1 MARILVV
8 DDRPTNRQLLCALLR
23 YHKHELI
30 EAGNG
35 ALALESVRRDAPDLV
50 ITDIMMPV
58 MDGYEFTRQVR
69 ADPKIAATPI
79 IFYTATFRAP
89 EARTMAAICNVK
101 TVLPKPCDPQ
111 ALLYA
116 VNTELGIETLPP
128 QSNAAAPKQSELA
141 ELRRLDTKLAWY
153 ADELKTAKNT
163 FDGLLGQMSG
173 LMAER
178 DSLRELS
185 ERFSENIA
193 GLQRFSAR
201 LTALIELTLEVSPE
215 QGAGRV
221 VQMFFEGA
229 CRLMKG
235 KYAAIAF
242 LDEAGEVP
250 KHLLVKGIDPTIYA
264 TDRALHAGL
273 PGTLAV
279 RNGDGPST
287 VRRQN
292 VAPSDL
298 PPGHPPVADFLGAVV
313 ASRDWVYGW
322 MYFADRSDGQPFS
335 EEDEHIAG
343 ALASELAIFYEN
355 AVLYDLMQKHAAE
368 LQTEVVRRKK
378 AEEEASER
386 NRMLNQA
393 QKMEAVGQLT
403 GGIAHDFN
411 NLLTV
416 VKANAEDLV
425 DDLADNAVSRR
436 QASLILQ
443 AADRGA
449 DLVRQLLAFS
459 RKQTLK
465 AELVNLNDLTE
476 GFARLLQRTLPA
488 NIAIS
493 VVKRPDL
500 PLVNVDP
507 GNMENALLNLCINAR
522 DAMPDGGNL
531 VIKTDVVDV
540 LAESG
545 EGEQRFVAISVT
557 DNGTGMTPEVI
568 ERAFDPFFTT
578 KEVGKGTGL
587 GLSMV
592 YGFVQQSGGRAKIDS
607 ELGKGTTMTFFLPMA
622 IVEAQKKHTASAASA
637 HDHGEETVRPRRILL
652 VEDDQ
657 LVRESL
663 MGRLKR
669 MGHQIVPAAT
679 AFEALNIIQRG
690 EKFDLVF
697 TDIIM
702 PGALTGA
709 DLAREI
715 LKQWPSTRVLATSGY
730 TESTLLGKVQV
741 PEGVRLLT
749 KPYSSADLKEAITAA
764 LK

>member
-23 YHKHELI
+23 YHRHELI

-69 ADPKIAATPI
+69 ADPKIAAMPI

-116 VNTELGIETLPP
+116 VNTELGIETPAP
-128 QSNAAAPKQSELA
+128 QGNAMAPKQSEIA
-141 ELRRLDTKLAWY
+141 EFRRLDTKLAWY
-153 ADELKTAKNT
+153 ADELNTAKGA

-178 DSLRELS
+178 DSLRALS

-235 KYAAIAF
+235 KQCAIAF

-250 KHLLVKGIDPTIYA
+250 KHLFVKGIDPTIYA

-292 VAPSDL
+292 VAAADL
-298 PPGHPPVADFLGAVV
+298 PPGHPPVGDFLGAVI
-313 ASRDWVYGW
+313 ASRDWVCGW
-322 MYFADRSDGQPFS
+322 MYFANRTDGQLFS

-378 AEEEASER
+378 AEEESSER

-416 VKANAEDLV
+416 VKANAEDLI
-425 DDLADNAVSRR
+425 DDLKDNPGSRR
-436 QASLILQ
+436 QASLVLQ

-465 AELVNLNDLTE
+465 AEVVNLNMLVE

-493 VVKRPDL
+493 IAKHPNL
-500 PLVNVDP
+500 PLIHADP

-522 DAMPDGGNL
+522 DAMPDGGTL
-531 VIKTDVVDV
+531 LIKTDVAD
-540 LAESG
+540 LPAESG
-545 EGEQRFVAISVT
+545 DGEQRFVAISIA
-557 DNGTGMTPEVI
+557 DDGTGMTPEVI

-607 ELGKGTTMTFFLPMA
+607 ELGKGTTITFFLPLA
-622 IVEAQKKHTASAASA
+622 NTETQDKSAGLSASGQDQSA
-637 HDHGEETVRPRRILL
+637 EPMPSRRILL

-663 MGRLKR
+663 MSRLER
-669 MGHQIVPAAT
+669 MGHKIVPATT
-679 AFEALNIIQRG
+679 AFEALSIMQRG

-715 LKQWPSTRVLATSGY
+715 LKQWPGTRVLATSGY
-730 TESTLLGKVQV
+730 TENTLLGKVQV

-749 KPYSSADLKEAITAA
+749 KPYSSADLKEAIATA

>member
-23 YHKHELI
+23 YHGHELI

-35 ALALESVRRDAPDLV
+35 ALALESVRRDSPDLV

-69 ADPKIAATPI
+69 ADPKLAAMPI

-111 ALLYA
+111 ALLFA
-116 VNTELGIETLPP
+116 VNSELGIETPAP
-128 QSNAAAPKQSELA
+128 TSSAVTPKQSDLA

-153 ADELKTAKNT
+153 ADEMQTAKNT

-178 DSLRELS
+178 DSLRQLS
-185 ERFSENIA
+185 ERFTENIA

-229 CRLMKG
+229 CRLMKS
-235 KYAAIAF
+235 KCAAIAF
-242 LDEAGEVP
+242 MDEAGAVP
-250 KHLLVKGIDPTIYA
+250 KHLLVKGLDPTIYA
-264 TDRALHAGL
+264 TDAALHAGL

-287 VRRQN
+287 IRRQN
-292 VAPSDL
+292 IPAADL
-298 PPGHPPVADFLGAVV
+298 PPGHPRVGDFLGAVV

-322 MYFADRSDGQPFS
+322 MYFADRVDGRLFSD
-335 EEDEHIAG
+335 EDEHIAG

-378 AEEEASER
+378 AEEESSER

-416 VKANAEDLV
+416 VKANAEDLQ
-425 DDLADNAVSRR
+425 DDLKENAGLRR

-465 AELVNLNDLTE
+465 AEVVNLNDSIE

-493 VVKRPDL
+493 IEKYPSL
-500 PLVNVDP
+500 PLVNIDP
-507 GNMENALLNLCINAR
+507 GNMENALLNLSINAR
-522 DAMPDGGNL
+522 DAMPDGGTL
-531 VIKTDVVDV
+531 VIKTEVADLPAD
-540 LAESG
+540 SG
-545 EGEQRFVAISVT
+545 DGEQKFVVIGVIDS
-557 DNGTGMTPEVI
+557 GTGMTAEVI

-592 YGFVQQSGGRAKIDS
+592 YGFVQQSGGRAKIES
-607 ELGKGTTMTFFLPMA
+607 ELGKGTAIKFFLPA
-622 IVEAQKKHTASAASA
+622 IEKPAPQKTQVSAAASEA
-637 HDHGEETVRPRRILL
+637 AGESMRSRRILL

-663 MGRLKR
+663 MSRLER

-679 AFEALNIIQRG
+679 AFEALDIMQRG

-709 DLAREI
+709 DLAREV
-715 LKQWPSTRVLATSGY
+715 LKQWPGTRVLATSGY
-730 TESTLLGKVQV
+730 TENTLLGKVQV

-749 KPYSSADLKEAITAA
+749 KPYSSGDLKEAIAA
-764 LK
+764 VLS

>member
-23 YHKHELI
+23 YHGHELI

-35 ALALESVRRDAPDLV
+35 ALALDSLRRDAPDLV

-116 VNTELGIETLPP
+116 VNTALGVETFAPN
-128 QSNAAAPKQSELA
+128 QNASAPKQSDIA
-141 ELRRLDTKLAWY
+141 EFRRLDTKLAWY
-153 ADELKTAKNT
+153 ADELNTAKST

-178 DSLRELS
+178 DSLRALS

-235 KYAAIAF
+235 KNAAVAF

-250 KHLLVKGIDPTIYA
+250 KHLFVKGIDPTSYA

-273 PGTLAV
+273 LGTLAV

-292 VAPSDL
+292 VPASEF
-298 PPGHPPVADFLGAVV
+298 PPGHPPVHDFLGAVV

-322 MYFADRSDGQPFS
+322 MYFTDRTDGQPFS

-386 NRMLNQA
+386 NRMLNQS

-416 VKANAEDLV
+416 VKANAEDMI
-425 DDLADNAVSRR
+425 DDLKDNAASRR
-436 QASLILQ
+436 QANLILQ

-465 AELVNLNDLTE
+465 AEIVNLNLLTE

-493 VVKRPDL
+493 IVKQPNL
-500 PLVNVDP
+500 PLVYVDP

-522 DAMPDGGNL
+522 DAMPDGGTL
-531 VIKTDVVDV
+531 LIKTVVVD
-540 LAESG
+540 LPAESG
-545 EGEQRFVAISVT
+545 DGQERFVAISVT
-557 DNGTGMTPEVI
+557 DDGTGMTPEVV

-592 YGFVQQSGGRAKIDS
+592 YGFVQQSGGRAKIES
-607 ELGKGTTMTFFLPMA
+607 ELGKGTTMTFYLP
-622 IVEAQKKHTASAASA
+622 TANAETSEKGASSAAA
-637 HDHGEETVRPRRILL
+637 DETPAETLPPKRILL

-663 MGRLKR
+663 MSRLER
-669 MGHQIVPAAT
+669 MGHKIVPAAT
-679 AFEALNIIQRG
+679 AFEALNIMQRG

-715 LKQWPSTRVLATSGY
+715 LKQWPGTRVLATSGY
-730 TESTLLGKVQV
+730 TENTLLGKVQV

-749 KPYSSADLKEAITAA
+749 KPYSGGDLKEAITTA